1 MKLKKVS
8 IICNV
13 ILKDL
18 YLLQIKEKL
27 IEKLIKEFQLF
38 YKKYFKE
45 KCFQHHFL

>member
-13 ILKDL
+13 KLKDL

-27 IEKLIKEFQLF
+27 IEKFIKEFQLLLKNIS
-38 YKKYFKE
+38 KKNVFNII
-45 KCFQHHFL
+45 F